1 MGAALAGLAVT
12 AGGLELDL
20 EPELDLELELE
31 SEAVLFNPFI
41 RPNFISSRLGLLGSR
56 GG

>member
-1 MGAALAGLAVT
+1 MGAALAGLAV
-12 AGGLELDL
+12 GGLELDLELDL
-20 EPELDLELELE
+20 EPELE
-31 SEAVLFNPFI
+31 SELALFNPFI